1 MGDLL
6 LQRARLGRGVLRET
20 ASDEAR
26 LRGANEDKT
35 SKQLVDLVLKERRKR
50 LSAAAVRREAQARR
64 EEARRCVTLLLLDH
78 R

>member
-1 MGDLL
+1 M
-6 LQRARLGRGVLRET
+6 QRARLGRGVLRDA

-26 LRGANEDKT
+26 LRGDNEDKT

-64 EEARRCVTLLLLDH
+64 EEARRCVHFCSLGH
-78 R
+78 GYFS